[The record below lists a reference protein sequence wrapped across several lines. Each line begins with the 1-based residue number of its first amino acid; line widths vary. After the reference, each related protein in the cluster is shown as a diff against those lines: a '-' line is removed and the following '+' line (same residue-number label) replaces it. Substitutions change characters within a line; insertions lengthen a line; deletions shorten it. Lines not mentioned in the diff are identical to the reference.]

1 MICPKC
7 ERKMK
12 VTHTYTAN
20 SAGKTQ
26 RVACDCGVVGTS
38 VTILMT
44 IDVRKGTGAK
54 SVADRMMKQKTPPSL
69 VFASESE
76 ADETVNDAPLK
87 ARRRIS
93 PPLPLPR
100 RSPL

>member
-26 RVACDCGVVGTS
+26 RVACDCGVVGTC
-38 VTILMT
+38 VTILT
-44 IDVRKGTGAK
+44 TTDVRKGTGAK
-54 SVADRMMKQKTPPSL
+54 SIADKMRKQKTPPSL
-69 VFASESE
+69 VFASEDG
-76 ADETVNDAPLK
+76 ADESSAPRK
-87 ARRRIS
+87 ARRRVTPAQPS
-93 PPLPLPR
+93 PRPR
-100 RSPL
+100 TP

>member
-7 ERKMK
+7 QRKMK

-38 VTILMT
+38 ITILMT
-44 IDVRKGTGAK
+44 TDVRKGTGAK
-54 SVADRMMKQKTPPSL
+54 SVADKMRRQKTPPSL
-69 VFASESE
+69 VFASEDG
-76 ADETVNDAPLK
+76 ADETDMPRK
-87 ARRRIS
+87 ARKRITPAQPS
-93 PPLPLPR
+93 LRQRTP
-100 RSPL
+100 